1 MQKRWL
7 DHKYVAVCVSFIM
20 AATLAMYVNAQK
32 QSSTMNQD
40 SVLSVQ
46 TQKVVTEIPVH
57 VVDSSGQKYI
67 SGLPETVSVSL
78 IGPRNVL
85 TQLTE
90 KNIYVSTQ
98 DMTQAGLGNQQVTL
112 QLSNLP
118 SNVTGQVLPTTVSVV
133 VSNQMK
139 KEVTVKAVVD
149 SASVSS
155 GYELGEVQLSPRT
168 VVLTGSQ
175 EDIEKVDSVSVNIS
189 AMDKIETFTQENNP
203 VVVKDKHGDI
213 LDINVDKKVS
223 ATVPI
228 YKKGRT
234 VPLDVLLVG
243 ESDAYQYTVV
253 SQSVYTLMVL
263 GNDDAV
269 NGITKITA
277 TANVSDLTDSGTI
290 EATVFVPSGVT
301 ISNPQA
307 VTVEIQVEK
316 K

>member
-1 MQKRWL
+1 MQKRWI
-7 DHKYVAVCVSFIM
+7 DHKYVALCVSLIM
-20 AATLAMYVNAQK
+20 AAMLAAYVHAQR
-32 QSSTMNQD
+32 QSATTNQGG
-40 SVLSVQ
+40 VLSVQ
-46 TQKVVTEIPVH
+46 TQKVVTDIPVH
-57 VVDSSGQKYI
+57 VVDSSESKYI

-78 IGPRNVL
+78 MGPRNVL
-85 TQLTE
+85 AQLTE

-98 DMTQAGLGNQQVTL
+98 DMAQFGLGNQQIAL

-118 SNVTGQVLPTTVSVV
+118 SNVTGQVLPDTVAVV

-139 KEVTVKAVVD
+139 KEVAVTAVVD
-149 SASVSS
+149 KDTVA
-155 GYELGEVQLSPRT
+155 LGHETGVIQVSPRT

-175 EDIEKVDSVSVNIS
+175 EDIEKVESVSVRIS
-189 AMDKIETFTQENNP
+189 AMDKVETFTQENIP
-203 VVVKDKHGDI
+203 VVVNDKHGNI

-223 ATVPI
+223 VTVPV
-228 YKKGRT
+228 YKTGRN

-243 ESDAYQYTVV
+243 EKEEYQYTIMA
-253 SQSVYTLMVL
+253 QSVYTLMLL

-269 NGITKITA
+269 NSVSKITA
-277 TANVSDLTDSGTI
+277 TANVSELTERGTV